1 MKAAWLTDLHLDHG
15 KDGAFERL
23 CAELVAARP
32 DGLLVTGDTTEAK
45 TVTMWLSRLAEAVGV
60 PLYFV
65 LGNHDFYGGSVRGV
79 RAEMTSVTKSSRLVR
94 WLPACESVMLGEDIA
109 LVGHDGWGDGR
120 APDFD
125 RSEVWLYDYLK
136 IQDLAGVSRAELKA
150 RLHRLGVEAAAAL
163 EPQLRAALG
172 VAAHV
177 VVLTHVPPFVGACW
191 HMGKPSDQHWAP
203 HFTCVA
209 MGEMLIRV
217 ASEYPTR
224 TISVLCGHTH
234 SPGWYKPAPNLEVWT
249 GEAHYGYP
257 QIQSVVEVSTTPA
270 LWKPEGR
277 VPVMMPTRRP
287 SF

>member
-1 MKAAWLTDLHLDHG
+1 MKAAWLTDLHLNHG

-23 CAELVAARP
+23 CAELAEARP
-32 DGLLVTGDTTEAK
+32 DGLFVTGDTAEAK
-45 TVTMWLSRLAEAVGV
+45 TVTMWLSRLADAVGV

-65 LGNHDFYGGSVRGV
+65 LGNHDFYNGSVREV
-79 RAEMTSVTKSSRLVR
+79 RAEIISVTKSSRFVR
-94 WLPACESVMLGEDIA
+94 WLPACEPVMVEEGVA

-125 RSEVWLYDYLK
+125 RSEVWLNDYIK
-136 IQDLAGVSRAELKA
+136 IKELADISRTELKA

-191 HMGKPSDQHWAP
+191 YMGKPSDQHWAP

-209 MGEMLIRV
+209 MGEMLARV
-217 ASEYPTR
+217 AAEYPTR

-234 SPGWYKPAPNLEVWT
+234 SPGWYKAAPNLEVWT
-249 GEAHYGYP
+249 GEARYGYP
-257 QIQSVVEVSTTPA
+257 QIQSVVEVSATPA

-277 VPVMMPTRRP
+277 VPVMMLARRP